1 MQKNLVAKGQNDI
14 EKQIALPDTY
24 LSFDNLKNILDNQGI
39 EINRRNKLLGLNVQD
54 IRLIDVFLL
63 GPFLIYVGMKKELS
77 LPIRLALLGFGAAT
91 IIYNGNN
98 YLKNKI

>member
-1 MQKNLVAKGQNDI
+1 M

-24 LSFDNLKNILDNQGI
+24 SSFDNLKKILDNQGI
-39 EINRRNKLLGLNVQD
+39 EINKRDKLFTFNVQE
-54 IRLIDVFLL
+54 IRLIDVFLI

-77 LPIRLALLGFGAAT
+77 LPVRSTLLALGVAT

-98 YLKNKI
+98 YLKNKR

>member
-1 MQKNLVAKGQNDI
+1 M

-24 LSFDNLKNILDNQGI
+24 SSFENLKKILDGQGI
-39 EINRRNKLLGLNVQD
+39 EINRRDALLGFNVQD
-54 IRLIDVFLL
+54 IRLIDVFVI

-77 LPIRLALLGFGAAT
+77 LPVRLALIGFGAAT

-98 YLKNKI
+98 YLKNKR

>member
-1 MQKNLVAKGQNDI
+1 M

-24 LSFDNLKNILDNQGI
+24 SSFNNLKKILDGQGI
-39 EINRRNKLLGLNVQD
+39 EINRRDNLLGFNVQD
-54 IRLIDVFLL
+54 IRLIDIFVI

-77 LPIRLALLGFGAAT
+77 LPVRLALIGFGAAT

-98 YLKNKI
+98 YLKNNR

>member
-1 MQKNLVAKGQNDI
+1 M

-24 LSFDNLKNILDNQGI
+24 SSFDNLKKILDGQGI
-39 EINRRNKLLGLNVQD
+39 EINRRDNLLGFNVQD
-54 IRLIDVFLL
+54 IRLIDVFVI

-77 LPIRLALLGFGAAT
+77 LPIRLTLIGFGAAT

-98 YLKNKI
+98 YLKNNR